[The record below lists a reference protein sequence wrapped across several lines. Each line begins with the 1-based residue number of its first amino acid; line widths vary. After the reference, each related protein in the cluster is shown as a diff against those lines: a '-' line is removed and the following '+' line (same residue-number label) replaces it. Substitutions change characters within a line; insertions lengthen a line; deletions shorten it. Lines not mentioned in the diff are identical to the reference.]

1 MFPAAIED
9 YPTRLQYR
17 FCPLCATPLERAER
31 DGHQRL
37 VCPRDGWVHYPTP
50 NLAATVVVEHAGGIV
65 LLRRAIEPDV
75 GIWHLPI
82 GHLEFGE
89 PPGDAARREVAE
101 ETGLSLDEPAF
112 LDFEHSPSYGDPRM
126 FYVVFCYRARAVG
139 GELHANEENTET
151 RVFPPHALPELKW
164 TSQRRALAAW
174 RAWKDGRAWAPGRPL
189 GDQPPTT
196 DDRPPKTDH

>member
-1 MFPAAIED
+1 MFPPTIDD
-9 YPTRLQYR
+9 YPARLQYR
-17 FCPLCATPLERAER
+17 FCPLCATQLVRAVSDDRE
-31 DGHQRL
+31 RL

-89 PPGDAARREVAE
+89 PPAQAARREAAE
-101 ETGLSLDEPAF
+101 ETGLLLDEPAF

-126 FYVVFCYRARAVG
+126 FYIVFCYRARAIG
-139 GELHANEENTET
+139 GELRANHENSEV
-151 RVFPPHALPELKW
+151 RVCAPDDLPELKW

-174 RAWKDGRAWAPGRPL
+174 RVWRAGTPWLPGQPL
-189 GDQPPTT
+189 DERPTT
-196 DDRPPKTDH
+196 NDE